1 MYKFL
6 IYFSYLLTSALH
18 VSGFLLAHLQRAAY
32 NFGSGSSLLCMVS
45 APWRRS
51 EQVFR
56 YRCERTELCFEP
68 PCALLYLKPTHYGH
82 CVVLFMPKT
91 HSLGFRLSPTEIE
104 YVTGSVT
111 VAGMSG
117 MSWV

>member
-1 MYKFL
+1 M
-6 IYFSYLLTSALH
+6 ISYSVVGIEKPPL
-18 VSGFLLAHLQRAAY
+18 RASCSVMAV
-32 NFGSGSSLLCMVS
+32 NERNNILNLPV
-45 APWRRS
+45 RS
-51 EQVFR
+51 EHGTLF
-56 YRCERTELCFEP
+56 
-68 PCALLYLKPTHYGH
+68 YLKPTHYGH

-104 YVTGSVT
+104 YVTRSVT